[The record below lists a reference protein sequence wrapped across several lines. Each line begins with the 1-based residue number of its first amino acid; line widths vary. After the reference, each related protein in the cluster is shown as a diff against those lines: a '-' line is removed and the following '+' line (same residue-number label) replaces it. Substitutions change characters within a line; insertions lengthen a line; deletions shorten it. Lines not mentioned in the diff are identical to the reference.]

1 MMRSLSFMR
10 HAESD
15 LNNFDGIDFDRPT
28 KKSGLNFTKICAEC
42 LKKNNIRYDLL
53 FCSPALRTKQTS
65 SYFLSIMNLKTIK
78 VIYDYNLYDGC
89 SENFLLRVS
98 NLKKYQDILVITHEP
113 QILFFKDFFLSKTDL
128 WSKVKDLEIS
138 TSSVLSIDFDI
149 NMWNEINESNAQSY
163 KFINPKL
170 L

>member
-1 MMRSLSFMR
+1 MKSLSFLR

-15 LNNFDGIDFDRPT
+15 YNYNDDSDFNRPI
-28 KKSGLNFTKICAEC
+28 KKSGLEMTKICAEY

-65 SYFLSIMNLKTIK
+65 SHFLSFMNLKTIK
-78 VIYDYNLYDGC
+78 VIYDYNLYEGC

-98 NLKKYQDILVITHEP
+98 NLKKNKDVLVVTHEP
-113 QILFFKDFFLSKTDL
+113 QILFFIDFFLSKTDF
-128 WSKVKDLEIS
+128 WPKIKDLQIV
-138 TSSVLSIDFDI
+138 TSSVFSINFDI
-149 NMWNEINESNAQSY
+149 NMWNEINKSNVQSY
-163 KFINPKL
+163 EFINPKL

>member
-1 MMRSLSFMR
+1 MKSLSFMR

-15 LNNFDGIDFDRPT
+15 NYYFDGNDFDRPT
-28 KKSGLNFTKICAEC
+28 KKSGLKMTKICAEHF
-42 LKKNNIRYDLL
+42 KKNNIRYDLL

-65 SYFLSIMNLKTIK
+65 SYFLTAMNLKTIK
-78 VIYDYNLYDGC
+78 VVYDYNLYEGS

-98 NLKKYQDILVITHEP
+98 NLKKYQDILVVTHEP
-113 QILFFKDFFLSKTDL
+113 QILFFKDFFLSKTDF
-128 WSKVKDLEIS
+128 WPKIKDLEIV
-138 TSSVLSIDFDI
+138 TSSIFSINFDI
-149 NMWNEINESNAQSY
+149 NMWNEINESNVQSY

>member
-1 MMRSLSFMR
+1 MRSLSFMR

-15 LNNFDGIDFDRPT
+15 LNYLDGSDFDRPI
-28 KKSGLNFTKICAEC
+28 KKSGLKMTKICAEH

-65 SYFLSIMNLKTIK
+65 SYFLSVMNLKTIE
-78 VIYDYNLYDGC
+78 VIYDYNLYGGC
-89 SENFLLRVS
+89 SENFLLRVR

>member
-1 MMRSLSFMR
+1 MKSWSFMR

-15 LNNFDGIDFDRPT
+15 YNYIVDSDFDRPI
-28 KKSGLNFTKICAEC
+28 KKSGLKMIKICAEY

-65 SYFLSIMNLKTIK
+65 SYFLTAMNLKTIK
-78 VIYDYNLYDGC
+78 VVYDYNLYEGS

-98 NLKKYQDILVITHEP
+98 NLKKYQDILVVTHEP
-113 QILFFKDFFLSKTDL
+113 QILFFKDFFLSKTDF
-128 WSKVKDLEIS
+128 WPKIKHLEIA
-138 TSSVLSIDFDI
+138 TSSVFSIYFDI
-149 NMWNEINESNAQSY
+149 NMWNEINESNVQSY
-163 KFINPKL
+163 KFLNPKL

>member
-1 MMRSLSFMR
+1 MRSLSFMR

-15 LNNFDGIDFDRPT
+15 LNYLDGSDFDRPI
-28 KKSGLNFTKICAEC
+28 KKSGLKMTKICAEH

-65 SYFLSIMNLKTIK
+65 SYFLSVMNLKTIE
-78 VIYDYNLYDGC
+78 VIYDYNLYGGC
-89 SENFLLRVS
+89 SENFLLRVR

-113 QILFFKDFFLSKTDL
+113 QILFFKDFFLSKTDF
-128 WSKVKDLEIS
+128 WFKVNDLEIT
-138 TSSVLSIDFDI
+138 TSSVFSINFDI

-163 KFINPKL
+163 KFINPTL